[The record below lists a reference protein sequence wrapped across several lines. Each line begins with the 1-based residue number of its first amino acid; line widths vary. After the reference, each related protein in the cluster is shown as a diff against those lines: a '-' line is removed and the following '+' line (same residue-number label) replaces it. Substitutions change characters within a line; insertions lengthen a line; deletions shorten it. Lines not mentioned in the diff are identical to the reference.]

1 MPRGEHPLSGRRDMR
16 LMSDIKGEFKG
27 SVRKLQRMFMA
38 DGFPPGTV
46 PVQRPN
52 VQREQLLR
60 MQAGGARLSPTEQ
73 ARLRT
78 LEKRRGV

>member
-16 LMSDIKGEFKG
+16 LMSDSKGEFKE
-27 SVRKLQRMFMA
+27 SVRKLQRSFMA

-46 PVQRPN
+46 PVARPN

-60 MQAGGARLSPTEQ
+60 MQERGARLSPTEQ

-78 LEKRRGV
+78 LDKRRGA